1 MVFFLTRSALCI
13 GIVAAVASGG
23 GAARLVTTIDHG
35 ARDSLEGAGR
45 ACLASSDCLR
55 IGTAALSAATIPAV
69 DDGARTPVAPPDEA
83 SRRAAVPRRSDA
95 RSIRRAI
102 VAGE

>member
-13 GIVAAVASGG
+13 GIVAAVASGD
-23 GAARLVTTIDHG
+23 GAGRLATAIDRG

-55 IGTAALSAATIPAV
+55 IGTAALSAATVPAA
-69 DDGARTPVAPPDEA
+69 DEGARTASAPPHEPP
-83 SRRAAVPRRSDA
+83 RRAAVPRRSES

-102 VAGE
+102 VAGG